1 MCLKAL
7 LHWITVCSIV
17 VYLFS
22 PAPLVGVS
30 NDGTVGC
37 ICLCLHLVCKI
48 MPYLTK
54 FDGVERAPIRY
65 TSQDKESGPFLKAGP
80 NLLTNLIRLVVPTG
94 FIYKLPGLSLS
105 K

>member
-1 MCLKAL
+1 MLETITALDNCLLNRRL
-7 LHWITVCSIV
+7 LVF
-17 VYLFS
+17 L
-22 PAPLVGVS
+22 APPVGVS